1 MFLGTEDAAVLIEHL
16 PPVGWADV
24 ATKGDLAVMR
34 SELGILRSDLG
45 TLRSDFGTLR
55 GDLGSLR
62 SELGAFRSEMG
73 AFRSEISAQFR
84 TSLFAMM
91 GLMVTLTAVV
101 LAAKLR

>member
-24 ATKGDLAVMR
+24 ATKGDLAVLR
-34 SELGILRSDLG
+34 SEIGSEIG
-45 TLRSDFGTLR
+45 VLRSDFGTLR